1 MTDATAA
8 IPAPAP
14 AAPPSYHWT
23 PALQRDFL
31 SHLAVTGSV
40 KIAATRVSMSP
51 SAAYQLRHK
60 PQGAAFRLGWAAAVR
75 IARERLAAELP
86 DRAIWGIEESYERG
100 PATRAGYH
108 YHNRP
113 RHDPRLGLAL
123 HARSEE
129 T

>member
-75 IARERLAAELP
+75 IEIGRAHGVTPVTNPHLIFRLTL
-86 DRAIWGIEESYERG
+86 
-100 PATRAGYH
+100 
-108 YHNRP
+108 
-113 RHDPRLGLAL
+113 
-123 HARSEE
+123 
-129 T
+129 